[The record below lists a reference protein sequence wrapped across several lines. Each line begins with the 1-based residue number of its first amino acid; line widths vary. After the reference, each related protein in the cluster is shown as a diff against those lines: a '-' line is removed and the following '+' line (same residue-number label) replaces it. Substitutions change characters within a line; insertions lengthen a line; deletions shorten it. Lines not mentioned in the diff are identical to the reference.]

1 MLTGNTQFE
10 SLLRT
15 RVNEEIERIRV
26 NLGAGTSVKNYEDY
40 RHQTGKIAA
49 LERVLGAIC
58 DDVNTEINKR

>member
-10 SLLRT
+10 ALLRQ
-15 RVNEEIERIRV
+15 RIAEEIERVRV

-49 LERVLGAIC
+49 FERVLGVIC